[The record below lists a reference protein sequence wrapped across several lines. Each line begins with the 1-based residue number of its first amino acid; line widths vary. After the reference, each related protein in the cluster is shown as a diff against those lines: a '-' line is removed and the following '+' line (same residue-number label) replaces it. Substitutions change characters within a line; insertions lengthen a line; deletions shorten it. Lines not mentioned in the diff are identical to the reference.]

1 MERGT
6 YSSEFTRME
15 DFEAKPLCDIERLS
29 MSVGKKNVMLGINI
43 HWEGRQ
49 GSKWVAEG
57 QTADKRGIML
67 W

>member
-29 MSVGKKNVMLGINI
+29 MSVGKKNVMLGK
-43 HWEGRQ
+43 Q
-49 GSKWVAEG
+49 MGS
-57 QTADKRGIML
+57 RGTDC
-67 W
+67 